1 MRRNL
6 VIIII
11 IVVCLI
17 IGITWTLTKN
27 AEEKIESSKSFEI
40 HFTVDNSLKEN
51 KIISKDE
58 MNLYDYDIYEYNGIA
73 NVTIDGITYSLQE
86 AIKNNKITVEEIL
99 DKAKKDEEKGNIQIE
114 QYLDGG
120 SIICKYPKYNII
132 KCNTLSGNKDLYICP
147 SEIELD
153 DIKIDK

>member
-1 MRRNL
+1 MKIKQA
-6 VIIII
+6 IIII
-11 IVVCLI
+11 ILVLLV
-17 IGITWTLTKN
+17 IGITLILIKK
-27 AEEKIESSKSFEI
+27 AEEKIDIDKSFEI
-40 HFTVDNSLKEN
+40 YFTADNSLKAN
-51 KIISKDE
+51 KIISRDE
-58 MNLYDYDIYEYNGIA
+58 INLYDYDIYEYNGIA

-99 DKAKKDEEKGNIQIE
+99 DKAKKDEEKGNTHIE

-120 SIICKYPKYNII
+120 SIIYKYSTYNII

-153 DIKIDK
+153 NIKIDK

>member
-1 MRRNL
+1 MKIKQA
-6 VIIII
+6 IIII
-11 IVVCLI
+11 ILVLLV
-17 IGITWTLTKN
+17 IGITLILIKK
-27 AEEKIESSKSFEI
+27 AEEKIDIDKSFEI
-40 HFTVDNSLKEN
+40 YFTADNSLKAN
-51 KIISKDE
+51 KIISRDE
-58 MNLYDYDIYEYNGIA
+58 INLYDYDIYEYNGIA

>member
-1 MRRNL
+1 MKIKQA
-6 VIIII
+6 IIII
-11 IVVCLI
+11 ILVLLV
-17 IGITWTLTKN
+17 IGITLILIKK
-27 AEEKIESSKSFEI
+27 AEEKIDIDKSFEI
-40 HFTVDNSLKEN
+40 YFTADNSLKAN
-51 KIISKDE
+51 KIISRDE
-58 MNLYDYDIYEYNGIA
+58 INLYDYDIYEYNGIA
-73 NVTIDGITYSLQE
+73 NVTIDGIMYSLQE

-99 DKAKKDEEKGNIQIE
+99 DKAKKDEEKGNTHIE

-120 SIICKYPKYNII
+120 SIIYKYSTYNII